1 MLRHVGESRVN
12 KRWWAIFHHAHCFT
26 RSCIAGI
33 GMFSSHKNR
42 IRKDC
47 NGDRRDHHI
56 NEANMMIGEKGEIS
70 RGMEAMI

>member
-1 MLRHVGESRVN
+1 MVGYLSSCSLLHV
-12 KRWWAIFHHAHCFT
+12 
-26 RSCIAGI
+26 SCIAGI